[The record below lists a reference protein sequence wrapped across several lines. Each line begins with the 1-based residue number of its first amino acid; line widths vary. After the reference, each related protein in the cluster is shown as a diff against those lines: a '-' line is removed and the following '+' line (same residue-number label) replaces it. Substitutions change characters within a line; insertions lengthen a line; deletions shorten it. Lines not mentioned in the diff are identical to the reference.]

1 MGDKVPLRGKV
12 TFKEDGS
19 PLTRGQ
25 VCFATDTFS
34 ARGTLSADGTYRV
47 TSVKANDG
55 IPPGLYKVYIFG
67 AETPLDEPTGGM
79 GAARTELLIAR
90 KYTNAETSEI
100 TVQVDGKTRQ
110 FDFQV
115 EKP

>member
-12 TFKEDGS
+12 TFKEDNS

-25 VCFATDTFS
+25 VCFETDS
-34 ARGTLSADGTYRV
+34 YRARGTLMPDGTYQV
-47 TSVKANDG
+47 SSVKANDG
-55 IPPGLYKVYIFG
+55 IPPGLYKVYVFG
-67 AETPLDEPTGGM
+67 AENPIESPGGNM
-79 GAARTELLIAR
+79 RAARSKSLIAT
-90 KYTNAETSEI
+90 KYTNANTSGI
-100 TVQVDGKTRQ
+100 TVQVDGKTKQ